1 MSEYSS
7 IKFKTLSIGK
17 LDIEIGGDLVNFYND
32 RKTYKEYLADRFAP
46 RYKNSKGR
54 KVKME
59 LPVLFNVSAIKTSK
73 KENFAGS
80 AWDRRNMDSAR
91 TLIGFKKFNPEK
103 EEEVSR
109 NFWVDVGGDWM
120 ELREMGLESM
130 SKEEFKKE
138 SKKVGSEYPKGFK
151 FPEHL
156 GRNNDLYKD
165 LKEHNP
171 NPVGGLINDES
182 NRERRLRKEEEP
194 RERRLRSRSY
204 SKKLR
209 EENNIFYTKKYG
221 SIVAGTIAL
230 PRTLPEATLY
240 AIEATLYAIKITIAL
255 AFNTIKI
262 TIALA
267 FNAIKKTIVL
277 AFKLPFFPFWLLG
290 SLLYNKKEEETHE
303 PDNFEVTV
311 FGIMAVG
318 IIFVGFVAMQYILE
332 I

>member
-7 IKFKTLSIGK
+7 IKFKILSTGK
-17 LDIEIGGDLVNFYND
+17 LDIEIGGDLVNFYNY

-73 KENFAGS
+73 KPNFAGS

-91 TLIGFKKFNPEK
+91 TLIGFKEFNQEK

-109 NFWVDVGGDWM
+109 NFWVDVRGDWM

-171 NPVGGLINDES
+171 NPVGGLINDEYH
-182 NRERRLRKEEEP
+182 RKRRLRKEEEP
-194 RERRLRSRSY
+194 REDRLRFRSY

-209 EENNIFYTKKYG
+209 EENNIYYTKKYG

-240 AIEATLYAIKITIAL
+240 AIKKTIAL
-255 AFNTIKI
+255 AFNT
-262 TIALA
+262 
-267 FNAIKKTIVL
+267 IKKTIVL
-277 AFKLPFFPFWLLG
+277 AFKLPLFPFWIIGSFWIYADRQSFFIEKKDDTELG
-290 SLLYNKKEEETHE
+290 Y
-303 PDNFEVTV
+303 F
-311 FGIMAVG
+311 FRAICGILFVG
-318 IIFVGFVAMQYILE
+318 ILVGSVFAIYYFMLGFEILLDK